1 MEARAERVKL
11 LLARVREHV
20 VHILLHILMSGGRM
34 TAYTHN
40 NVTVAHFTQNISLL
54 LSYYL
59 LLESVIQCPTP
70 KQ

>member
-40 NVTVAHFTQNISLL
+40 NVTVAHFIKKKLL
-54 LSYYL
+54 KKSVLYKVSPYNRHIIYY
-59 LLESVIQCPTP
+59 
-70 KQ
+70 